1 MQFRKLA
8 LAAAAMGGAAIVV
21 AGCSSSNEPSPF
33 ENTVSA
39 TAALGALAGATCVL
53 DLLPASDGFT
63 PSAVTGP
70 DGVAR
75 FSPAILESG
84 PFQLTCSGG
93 EYYNEATGAMVS
105 FQNKQL
111 RSIVTQRESA
121 GPLGVAVTTATDL
134 MVAAL
139 ADPLTE
145 ADAALIV
152 DAMTEVAIALG
163 FPNLNLMLP
172 PQVVNADNRAITNGA
187 APGLYAVLLA
197 GLAQLA
203 DDIGLTPDEL
213 GAKLREDVVAGQ
225 PVGTSLIGTGGITS
239 AADFLVQLDAA
250 VNAIAAEILSPSI
263 QANVIAQIAQQQG
276 AASQAPGRGIITPMN
291 PDPTP
296 TPTPTGT
303 PTPTATPTVTPTPP
317 TGGTG
322 GTGGSGGGGGGT
334 P

>member
-8 LAAAAMGGAAIVV
+8 LAAAAMGGAAVVV
-21 AGCSSSNEPSPF
+21 AGCSSSDEPSPF
-33 ENTVSA
+33 VNTVSA
-39 TAALGALAGATCVL
+39 TAALGALSGSTCVL
-53 DLLPASDGFT
+53 DLVPASGGFT
-63 PSAVTGP
+63 PSAVTGA
-70 DGVAR
+70 DGVVR
-75 FSPAILESG
+75 FSPAILEPG

-93 EYYNEATGAMVS
+93 AYYNEATGATVS
-105 FQNKQL
+105 FENKQL
-111 RSIVTQRESA
+111 RSIVTPRESP

-134 MVAAL
+134 VVASL
-139 ADPLTE
+139 SDPLTE
-145 ADAALIV
+145 ADADLIL
-152 DAMTEVAIALG
+152 DAVTEVAIALG

-203 DDIGLTPDEL
+203 EDIGLTPDEL
-213 GAKLREDVVAGQ
+213 GAELRSDVIAGQ
-225 PVGTSLIGTGGITS
+225 PIGTSLIGTGGITS
-239 AADFLVQLDAA
+239 AADFLVKLDAA
-250 VNAIAAEILSPSI
+250 VNAIAAEILSPSV

-296 TPTPTGT
+296 TPTGSPT
-303 PTPTATPTVTPTPP
+303 PTPTPSIPPTPPP

>member
-8 LAAAAMGGAAIVV
+8 LAAAAMGGVAIVV

-33 ENTVSA
+33 ENTVSV

-53 DLLPASDGFT
+53 DLIPASDGFT

-75 FSPAILESG
+75 FSAAILEDG
-84 PFQLTCSGG
+84 PFKVTCSGG
-93 EYYNEATGAMVS
+93 EYYDEATETMVS

-134 MVAAL
+134 VVAAL
-139 ADPLTE
+139 GEPLTE
-145 ADAALIV
+145 V
-152 DAMTEVAIALG
+152 DADLIFDAVTEVAMALG

-187 APGLYAVLLA
+187 APGQYAVLLA

-203 DDIGLTPDEL
+203 EDTGLTPDEL

-225 PVGTSLIGTGGITS
+225 PVGTSLIGTGGTTS
-239 AADFLVQLDAA
+239 AADFLDKLDAA
-250 VNAIAAEILSPSI
+250 ANAIAAEILSPSI
-263 QANVIAQIAQQQG
+263 RANVIAQIAQQQG

-296 TPTPTGT
+296 TPTP
-303 PTPTATPTVTPTPP
+303 P
-317 TGGTG
+317 TGGA
-322 GTGGSGGGGGGT
+322 GGSGVGGGT